1 MPDPFAPTPNSVAPI
16 HWKVVA
22 TSIACAAL
30 SACGGGGGSV
40 QTVSSLPLSPPPP
53 PPPPPPPTNFD
64 TAEFRRSDGPSFHG
78 ADAAWSDGATGAG
91 EIIAVIDTGIDSD
104 SPEFADRL
112 HPMSQ
117 DLAGNRG
124 IDPEDDHGSN
134 VALVAAGARN
144 GSGALGVAFD
154 AQVLALRADLPG
166 SCGASASSDGSMNC
180 VLMDTAIADGVDL
193 AIGAGATVI
202 NLSLGGSDAAP
213 QLRSA
218 IARAADAGIVV
229 VVSAG
234 NGGDGSLPGIDPGQP
249 NPFASSLLEAGNGNV
264 IIAGSVDA
272 NGEFSGFSNRAGD
285 NAASFIS
292 ARGERVCCVYEDG
305 ELFVETINGQEFV
318 TLFSGTS
325 FAAPQ
330 VAGAVALLAQAF
342 PNLTGQEI
350 TEILLNSARDA
361 GASGI
366 DAVFGTGILDI
377 AAAFQPQGTTKLAG
391 TQNALALSDVFA
403 VGSAAMG
410 DAMSGASLNAIVTDH
425 YDRAY
430 TIDLGQRGRNAAA
443 MPRLR
448 GAVQRR
454 GVSLRARDDGLAL
467 AVTIGEGPR
476 AGGLTWSGPLQLTPD
491 EALSAR
497 VFAARIA
504 AQIAPDTQIGF
515 AMAQSASGL
524 TSELQGVDRPPFLI
538 APDAAGDAG
547 FAGVSNIAFATRQ
560 KLGHWGVTVSAERG
574 RVFQNNAQ
582 VFSYTSF
589 VAQERRETE
598 MFGVAADRQWRG
610 FDANV
615 SISWLSEE
623 STVLGARFNPVF
635 EIDGAQTVFVGGQ
648 IAHQIGADWRIRG
661 SFRAGFTHP
670 RGGPLT
676 AAGSQIRTQGW
687 SLDLTRRNIFQSADS
702 IGLRLSQ
709 PLRVSGGGLNFDMPT
724 AYDYGSESAILG
736 RQTLSLTP
744 GGREI
749 MSELNWTA
757 PTAIGTVSASAF
769 YRTDPGHFQN
779 AADDMGALIIVS
791 SRF

>member
-1 MPDPFAPTPNSVAPI
+1 MPNPFAPTPDPIAPI
-16 HWKVVA
+16 RWKVLA
-22 TSIACAAL
+22 ASLACATL
-30 SACGGGGGSV
+30 SACGGGSGSV
-40 QTVSSLPLSPPPP
+40 QSVSSLPPSPPPP
-53 PPPPPPPTNFD
+53 PPPPPPINYD

-78 ADAAWSDGATGAG
+78 ADAAWREGATGEG
-91 EIIAVIDTGIDSD
+91 EIIAIIDTGIDSD
-104 SPEFADRL
+104 SPEFEGRL
-112 HPMSQ
+112 HTLSQ

-124 IDPEDDHGSN
+124 VDPEDDHGSN

-166 SCGASASSDGSMNC
+166 SCVSGSSQGGSMSC

-193 AIGAGATVI
+193 AIGAGASVI
-202 NLSLGGSDAAP
+202 NLSIGGSDAAP

-272 NGEFSGFSNRAGD
+272 NGDFSGFSNRAGD
-285 NAASFIS
+285 DAASFIS
-292 ARGERVCCVYEDG
+292 ARGERICCVYQDG
-305 ELFVETINGQEFV
+305 ELFVETINGQEYV

-330 VAGAVALLAQAF
+330 VAGAVALMAQAF
-342 PNLTGQEI
+342 PNLSGQEI

-391 TQNALALSDVFA
+391 TQNAIALSDAFA

-410 DAMSGASLNAIVTDH
+410 DALSGASLNTIVTDR

-430 TIDLGQRGRNAAA
+430 TIDLGQRTRDASA

-448 GAVQRR
+448 GAVERR
-454 GVSLRARDDGLAL
+454 GVSIGGNDDGLAL

-476 AGGLTWSGPLQLTPD
+476 AGGLLWSGPLQLTPD

-497 VFAARIA
+497 VFAARIT
-504 AQIAPDTQIGF
+504 AQVAPDTQIGL

-524 TSELQGVDRPPFLI
+524 AKQLRGAQRPAFLI
-538 APDAAGDAG
+538 APDAAVDAG
-547 FAGVSNIAFATRQ
+547 FSGVSDIAFATRQ
-560 KLGHWGVTVSAERG
+560 TWGHWGVTVSAERG
-574 RVFQNNAQ
+574 RVFQDSAQ
-582 VFSYTSF
+582 GPQIRPFG
-589 VAQERRETE
+589 ALERLETE
-598 MFGVAADRQWRG
+598 TIGIAVDRQWRG

-615 SISWLSEE
+615 SFAWLSEE
-623 STVLGARFNPVF
+623 TTMLGARFSPVF
-635 EIDGAQTVFVGGQ
+635 GIDGANSVFVDGQ
-648 IAHQIGADWRIRG
+648 FAQLIGAGLHIRA
-661 SFRAGFTHP
+661 SLRAGFTQP
-670 RGGPLT
+670 RGGVLIG
-676 AAGSQIRTQGW
+676 AGSHLRSQAW
-687 SLDLTRRNIFQSADS
+687 SLDLIRRNAFQRGDS
-702 IGLRLSQ
+702 IGLRVSQ
-709 PLRVSGGGLNFDMPT
+709 PLKVSGGGLNFVLPV
-724 AYDYGSESAILG
+724 AYDYASESAILG
-736 RQTLSLTP
+736 HQTLSLNP
-744 GGREI
+744 SGREI

-769 YRTDPGHFQN
+769 YRSDPGHVQSES
-779 AADDMGALIIVS
+779 DDIGALVTVR